1 MGNNYAQ
8 LGYFLGSR
16 LSPWLNYSERREG
29 RDRTSASLIIGLS
42 VTLTAEPKPGCF
54 PEIEPKPG
62 CLPEIEVRLQLG
74 VGYNRWGLGIK
85 SWG

>member
-16 LSPWLNYSERREG
+16 LSPWLNYSERTEG

-42 VTLTAEPKPGCF
+42 VSLTAD
-54 PEIEPKPG
+54 PKPG

-74 VGYNRWGLGIK
+74 VGYNRWGLGIQ
-85 SWG
+85 SWV